1 MAGILITHEGPD
13 GSGKAT
19 QAGILRSWL
28 ERQGV
33 QVSFYAFPTYEAS
46 SIAQVIRTMLH
57 HHKDEWTALPWES
70 RALLYIANRIEYRDR
85 ILEDLKEGKT
95 VLCDRYAESNFAHLA
110 GLTENI
116 KEREH
121 IIEKLSYLEFEYLGM
136 PRPDI
141 TFLHTM
147 LPEHRQELIRKR
159 EGGVGDVNEQNSA
172 YLSSV
177 EQSYLMM
184 AEKQPNHFCHIPS
197 DYNGS
202 LEEPQ
207 KIHQRVVR
215 ALQCH
220 PVWKAYA
227 VSISKNV
234 PV

>member
-19 QAGILRSWL
+19 QAALLRSWL

-33 QVSFYAFPTYEAS
+33 QVSFYAFPTYEES
-46 SIAQVIRTMLH
+46 SIAGLIRTMLH
-57 HHKDEWTALPWES
+57 NCKEEWTALPWES

-85 ILEDLKEGKT
+85 IYEDLKEGKT

-110 GLTENI
+110 GLTEHI

-136 PRPDI
+136 PRPNI
-141 TFLHTM
+141 IFLHTM
-147 LPEHRQELIRKR
+147 LPRHRQELIRKR
-159 EGGVGDVNEQNSA
+159 EGGAGDVNEQNNT

-177 EQSYLMM
+177 EESYLMM
-184 AEKQPNHFCHIPS
+184 AKRRPDHFCHIPS
-197 DYNGS
+197 DRDGS

-207 KIHQRVVR
+207 EIHQRVVH
-215 ALQCH
+215 ALQGH

-227 VSISKNV
+227 VSIPTNISV
-234 PV
+234 